1 MILNFTLYNQEFED
15 SLAVYVNGLRKE
27 LSVQKSKVSFDVADA
42 NEISVQ
48 IEYVKNDTS
57 QIRNP
62 IAKFFSYL
70 LLFLISLIVF
80 FSGNGNGID
89 IHKFFYTANPFKFK
103 KVFKIV
109 TKCNEENIVIEYIEP
124 PYNKVTKMLY
134 SPDIIM
140 AGACIIDKEVF
151 FKYNTESFKKDFRL
165 YHYPAYI
172 VLFTIMLALN
182 ALIISCIVSQLSPFN
197 FLWVIGLIFCELL
210 MIGFLLIFILYFVST
225 HKLFKEVDKNLRS
238 ENHK

>member
-70 LLFLISLIVF
+70 ILFLISLIVF

-103 KVFKIV
+103 KVFILGV
-109 TKCNEENIVIEYIEP
+109 SSSFIEYCTCQILPE
-124 PYNKVTKMLY
+124 NVSSSKKVHMF
-134 SPDIIM
+134 S
-140 AGACIIDKEVF
+140 
-151 FKYNTESFKKDFRL
+151 
-165 YHYPAYI
+165 
-172 VLFTIMLALN
+172 VL
-182 ALIISCIVSQLSPFN
+182 
-197 FLWVIGLIFCELL
+197 
-210 MIGFLLIFILYFVST
+210 
-225 HKLFKEVDKNLRS
+225 
-238 ENHK
+238 